1 MWQAIP
7 DFLKYC
13 LQRFVWHIIFFFQL
27 IKNPVIPMKKFY
39 EIEITGAASY
49 VYDILQKA
57 IEILINKN
65 ATILEID
72 KSEAKDKNG
81 EMAVL
86 LTMLYRHN
94 HNSR

>member
-1 MWQAIP
+1 
-7 DFLKYC
+7 
-13 LQRFVWHIIFFFQL
+13 
-27 IKNPVIPMKKFY
+27 MKKFY

-81 EMAVL
+81 
-86 LTMLYRHN
+86 
-94 HNSR
+94 